1 MYFITTKRMLEVCF
15 SAHPNIQYR
24 TFYIFMKN
32 SYIFDFHIE
41 NMVKGCYVKKASCRF
56 QAGEEENAVN
66 INKRQGRIVYAEVKE
81 EDMDGKAGRSGNGS
95 GCACAGRGVCV
106 PGG

>member
-1 MYFITTKRMLEVCF
+1 
-15 SAHPNIQYR
+15 
-24 TFYIFMKN
+24 MKN